1 MSLHNRLDLRGQRTE
16 QLACMFLLLGI
27 VRSRKSSD
35 EIYVRIRVRLV
46 LVEPVVDHLK
56 LGCAVLILLN
66 VLEDGSRSGHVG
78 GARRVA
84 SSSPRAAHDVGVY
97 IADLIRPPLSA
108 AA

>member
-1 MSLHNRLDLRGQRTE
+1 
-16 QLACMFLLLGI
+16 MFLLLGI

-35 EIYVRIRVRLV
+35 EIYARIRVRLV

-56 LGCAVLILLN
+56 LGCAVLN
-66 VLEDGSRSGHVG
+66 VLEDGSRKGHVG
-78 GARRVA
+78 GARRVS
-84 SSSPRAAHDVGVY
+84 SSSPRAAHDVGAY